1 MRISDWSSDVCSS
14 DLPVEHAAFGFVAL
28 AAIGRR
34 RWPEAVEHAPP
45 PRPLARGRL
54 LAAADLLRILALLAR
69 RSTLC
74 RWHFALG
81 SLGWFREADLAR
93 QPAPIG
99 EGARVLIRVAAVI
112 RRPIL
117 RPLAPQRA
125 GELATIGKVLAARSA
140 ERRVGKEGVRQCRTR
155 GWTYHIKK

>member
-1 MRISDWSSDVCSS
+1 MIRRPPRSTRTDTLFPSTTPFRS
-14 DLPVEHAAFGFVAL
+14 DLC
-28 AAIGRR
+28 
-34 RWPEAVEHAPP
+34 
-45 PRPLARGRL
+45 
-54 LAAADLLRILALLAR
+54 RILALLAR

-112 RRPIL
+112 RRHIL

-125 GELATIGKVLAARSA
+125 GELAIIGKVIAAIMELHA
-140 ERRVGKEGVRQCRTR
+140 VAVPRQDRKSTR
-155 GWTYHIKK
+155 LNSSH

>member
-1 MRISDWSSDVCSS
+1 MIRRPPRSTRTDTLFPYTTPS
-14 DLPVEHAAFGFVAL
+14 DL
-28 AAIGRR
+28 
-34 RWPEAVEHAPP
+34 
-45 PRPLARGRL
+45 L

-112 RRPIL
+112 RRHIL

-125 GELATIGKVLAARSA
+125 GELAIIGKVIAAIMELHA
-140 ERRVGKEGVRQCRTR
+140 VAVPRQR
-155 GWTYHIKK
+155 HIGRMKIGRAHV